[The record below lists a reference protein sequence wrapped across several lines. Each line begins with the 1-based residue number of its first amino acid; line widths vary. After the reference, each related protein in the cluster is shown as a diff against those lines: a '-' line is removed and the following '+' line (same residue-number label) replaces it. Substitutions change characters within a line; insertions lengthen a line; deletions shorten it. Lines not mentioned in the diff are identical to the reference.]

1 MLESLPID
9 SPLLWIGALITF
21 VGLVWLL
28 SLNRANRRLIN
39 ALRQNHRT
47 TEKELDKCNKQ
58 LLEVRSVLVGLGQ
71 RVTEQQELIQH
82 LTERVSELENIDN
95 DGRLYTRA
103 SKMVKLGAG
112 LNELI
117 EECELPKAE
126 AELMMSLQNKI
137 VGKEK
142 VPPLQGQNIPRRRQ
156 VKNKPDFSQR
166 IK

>member
-9 SPLLWIGALITF
+9 SPLLWIGAIIPF
-21 VGLVWLL
+21 VALVWLL
-28 SLNRANRRLIN
+28 SLNRANRRLVN
-39 ALRQNHRT
+39 TLRQNQRT
-47 TEKELDKCNKQ
+47 TEKELEKCNKQ
-58 LLEVRSVLVGLGQ
+58 MLEVRSVLVGLGQ

-142 VPPLQGQNIPRRRQ
+142 VPPLQGQTNTRRNQ
-156 VKNKPDFSQR
+156 GKNKSVLQERF
-166 IK
+166 K